1 MIAMNLKWS
10 SFSLNDITLD
20 PGPILRLIA
29 SNSCTTLIL
38 QNTVYSMQPI
48 PTKKTKKN
56 NNTEDRSGKYTD
68 LLNIKLKRQPP

>member
-48 PTKKTKKN
+48 PTKKPQKN
-56 NNTEDRSGKYTD
+56 NNIEDRSGKYTD

>member
-48 PTKKTKKN
+48 PTKK
-56 NNTEDRSGKYTD
+56 NTEDRSGKYTD

>member
-48 PTKKTKKN
+48 PTKKNKKK
-56 NNTEDRSGKYTD
+56 TTTQKTGVVSTLIY
-68 LLNIKLKRQPP
+68 

>member
-48 PTKKTKKN
+48 PTKNPQKN
-56 NNTEDRSGKYTD
+56 NNIEDRSGKYTD

>member
-48 PTKKTKKN
+48 PKKKKKKKN
-56 NNTEDRSGKYTD
+56 PEDRSGKYTD

>member
-38 QNTVYSMQPI
+38 QNTVNSMQPI
-48 PTKKTKKN
+48 PTKKTKN

>member
-48 PTKKTKKN
+48 PTKQKTTQKIGVVS
-56 NNTEDRSGKYTD
+56 TLIYY
-68 LLNIKLKRQPP
+68 LNIK

>member
-48 PTKKTKKN
+48 PTKKNN

>member
-48 PTKKTKKN
+48 PTKKTQKTTTQK
-56 NNTEDRSGKYTD
+56 TGVVSTLIY
-68 LLNIKLKRQPP
+68 

>member
-48 PTKKTKKN
+48 PTKKK
-56 NNTEDRSGKYTD
+56 NTEDRSGKYTD

>member
-48 PTKKTKKN
+48 PKKKH